1 MSDRPS
7 NTLGGFMFQ
16 KITRKVVDGVKET
29 VKNETQ
35 KTTDEVK
42 NDIFNVVKAAAPIVL
57 GVVAIVAI
65 TVLVRRP
72 MPAIKIIVKAV

>member
-1 MSDRPS
+1 
-7 NTLGGFMFQ
+7 MFQ

>member
-1 MSDRPS
+1 
-7 NTLGGFMFQ
+7 MFQ

-29 VKNETQ
+29 VKHETQ

-42 NDIFNVVKAAAPIVL
+42 NDIFNVVKAAAPIIL

-72 MPAIKIIVKAV
+72 MPTIKIIVKAV